1 MRTSA
6 AGDRAGAP
14 ARPRSTAIGARLARE
29 RRTTGVVVCLGVV
42 LVALLGLADA
52 RVEDLA
58 HQLNVSSYAVVAGV
72 DIVFAIA
79 GAIVAYHQPRNAVGW
94 LFLGVALFL
103 ALSGLAGD
111 YSTLVYRVHRGSTTL
126 GPIAVLAQPSWAPA
140 IVCIALSILLFPD
153 GHLPPGRWRWGL
165 WAFLALAALWLGGA
179 YATATNAIVEHTIR
193 VNPGGDLAIIDTP
206 TGGAAWWG
214 YVQDVFFPALV
225 VCALAWLGRQL
236 VSFRRSSGERRQQLK
251 WLISGVAISVLSGT
265 AGAIGL
271 SSSWL
276 GQIANVITSVGIA
289 AFPVSVGVGI
299 LRYRLY
305 EIDRLISRTLSYAI
319 LTAALVGTFVGLV
332 ALTTDTLALSGRVG
346 VAASTLAAAALLHPL
361 RIRIQRLVD
370 RRFNRARY
378 DAEATVAAF
387 TATLR
392 DAVELD
398 AIRAEL
404 LAAVQRAVAP
414 SSASL
419 WIR

>member
-52 RVEDLA
+52 RVE
-58 HQLNVSSYAVVAGV
+58 GV

-165 WAFLALAALWLGGA
+165 WAFLALAALWLGGG

-193 VNPGGDLAIIDTP
+193 VNPGGDLAIIDNP

-236 VSFRRSSGERRQQLK
+236 VSFSPSG
-251 WLISGVAISVLSGT
+251 GG
-265 AGAIGL
+265 
-271 SSSWL
+271 
-276 GQIANVITSVGIA
+276 
-289 AFPVSVGVGI
+289 
-299 LRYRLY
+299 
-305 EIDRLISRTLSYAI
+305 
-319 LTAALVGTFVGLV
+319 
-332 ALTTDTLALSGRVG
+332 GRP
-346 VAASTLAAAALLHPL
+346 PL
-361 RIRIQRLVD
+361 
-370 RRFNRARY
+370 
-378 DAEATVAAF
+378 E
-387 TATLR
+387 
-392 DAVELD
+392 
-398 AIRAEL
+398 
-404 LAAVQRAVAP
+404 
-414 SSASL
+414 
-419 WIR
+419 